1 MEISDRERGTAI
13 GKRALLLPYS
23 SPHAIRNRLINEPN
37 RALDFGWAEVH
48 APLRRT
54 PDIVCRNR
62 SGVGKFMS
70 FGCITVVDRK
80 TTLGMKG
87 ATSQQTLNE
96 VMPLLKNLKPGFI
109 TLLIGVNDWIR
120 EGISSSKFKIRIKN
134 LIDEIQSN
142 LPPKKLL
149 LITIPDFSCSPQ
161 KKNWGYGKSATN
173 GITRLN
179 KILKT
184 EAALR
189 DLVIVDIYP
198 LSQNLCSQVGMFSD
212 DGVHPSALQYSKWV
226 DLIFPHL
233 IDNLKIKSKDLKKS

>member
-1 MEISDRERGTAI
+1 MLRRITLPVFLTYLAFAAQSVDANPIRYVAI
-13 GKRALLLPYS
+13 GDSYTVATGIEEKDSWPSQLTQKLKSAG
-23 SPHAIRNRLINEPN
+23 IEINLIE
-37 RALDFGWAEVH
+37 
-48 APLRRT
+48 
-54 PDIVCRNR
+54 I
-62 SGVGKFMS
+62 
-70 FGCITVVDRK
+70 
-80 TTLGMKG
+80 LGMKG

-184 EAALR
+184 EAARR

-233 IDNLKIKSKDLKKS
+233 IDNLKLKSKDLKKS

>member
-1 MEISDRERGTAI
+1 MLRRITLPVFLTHLVFAAQLVDANPIRYVAI
-13 GKRALLLPYS
+13 GDSYTVATGIEEKDSWPSQLTQKLKSAG
-23 SPHAIRNRLINEPN
+23 IEINLIE
-37 RALDFGWAEVH
+37 
-48 APLRRT
+48 
-54 PDIVCRNR
+54 I
-62 SGVGKFMS
+62 
-70 FGCITVVDRK
+70 
-80 TTLGMKG
+80 LGMKG

-96 VMPLLKNLKPGFI
+96 VMPLLKNLKPEFI

-120 EGISSSKFKIRIKN
+120 EGISSNKFKIRIKN

-233 IDNLKIKSKDLKKS
+233 IDNLKLKSKDLKKS

>member
-1 MEISDRERGTAI
+1 MLSRITLPVFLTHLVFAAQLVNANPMRYVAI
-13 GKRALLLPYS
+13 GDSYTIATGIEEKNSWPSQLTQKLKSAG
-23 SPHAIRNRLINEPN
+23 IKINLIE
-37 RALDFGWAEVH
+37 
-48 APLRRT
+48 
-54 PDIVCRNR
+54 I
-62 SGVGKFMS
+62 
-70 FGCITVVDRK
+70 
-80 TTLGMKG
+80 LGMRG

-96 VMPLLKNLKPGFI
+96 IMPLLKNLEPEFV

-120 EGISSSKFKIRIKN
+120 EGISSSKFKTRIKS
-134 LIDEIQSN
+134 LIDKIQSN
-142 LPPKKLL
+142 LPPPKKLL

-184 EAALR
+184 EAELR
-189 DLVIVDIYP
+189 DLVIVDIYS

-233 IDNLKIKSKDLKKS
+233 IDNLKLKSKDLKKS

>member
-1 MEISDRERGTAI
+1 MLSRITLPVFLTHLVFAAQLVDANSMRYVAI
-13 GKRALLLPYS
+13 GDSYTVATGIEEKNSWPFQLTQKLKSAG
-23 SPHAIRNRLINEPN
+23 IKINLIE
-37 RALDFGWAEVH
+37 
-48 APLRRT
+48 
-54 PDIVCRNR
+54 I
-62 SGVGKFMS
+62 
-70 FGCITVVDRK
+70 
-80 TTLGMKG
+80 LGMRG

-96 VMPLLKNLKPGFI
+96 VMPLLKNLKPEFI

-233 IDNLKIKSKDLKKS
+233 IDNLKLKSKDLKKS

>member
-1 MEISDRERGTAI
+1 MLRRITLPVFLTYLAFAAQSVDANPIRYVAI
-13 GKRALLLPYS
+13 GDSYTVATGIEEKDSWPSQLTQKLKSAG
-23 SPHAIRNRLINEPN
+23 IEINLIE
-37 RALDFGWAEVH
+37 
-48 APLRRT
+48 
-54 PDIVCRNR
+54 I
-62 SGVGKFMS
+62 
-70 FGCITVVDRK
+70 
-80 TTLGMKG
+80 LGMRG

-96 VMPLLKNLKPGFI
+96 VMPLLKNLNPGFI

-233 IDNLKIKSKDLKKS
+233 IDNLKLKSKDLKKS

>member
-1 MEISDRERGTAI
+1 MLRRITLPVFLTYLAFAAQVDANPIRYVAI
-13 GKRALLLPYS
+13 GDSYTVATGIEEKDSWPSQLTQKLKSAG
-23 SPHAIRNRLINEPN
+23 IEINLIE
-37 RALDFGWAEVH
+37 
-48 APLRRT
+48 
-54 PDIVCRNR
+54 I
-62 SGVGKFMS
+62 
-70 FGCITVVDRK
+70 
-80 TTLGMKG
+80 LGMKG

-96 VMPLLKNLKPGFI
+96 VMPLLKNLKPGLI

-120 EGISSSKFKIRIKN
+120 EGISSSKFKKRIKN

-233 IDNLKIKSKDLKKS
+233 IDNFKLKSKDLKKS

>member
-1 MEISDRERGTAI
+1 MAKFFSYKITNRITLPIFLIHVVFAAQLVDANPIRYVAI
-13 GKRALLLPYS
+13 GDSYTVATGIQEKDSWPSQLTQKLKSAG
-23 SPHAIRNRLINEPN
+23 IKIDLIEI
-37 RALDFGWAEVH
+37 LG
-48 APLRRT
+48 LR
-54 PDIVCRNR
+54 
-62 SGVGKFMS
+62 
-70 FGCITVVDRK
+70 
-80 TTLGMKG
+80 G
-87 ATSQQTLNE
+87 ATSKQTLNE
-96 VMPLLKNLKPGFI
+96 VMPLLKSLDPGFI

-120 EGISSSKFKIRIKN
+120 EGISNSKFKKRIKN

-142 LPPKKLL
+142 LPPPRKLL

-179 KILKT
+179 KILKA
-184 EAALR
+184 EAAVR

-198 LSQNLCSQVGMFSD
+198 LSQNLCSQVGMFSN

-233 IDNLKIKSKDLKKS
+233 IDYLKLKSKDLKKS

>member
-1 MEISDRERGTAI
+1 MLRRITLPVFLTYLAFAAQSVDANPIRYVAI
-13 GKRALLLPYS
+13 GDSYTVATGIEEKDSWPSQLTQKLKSAG
-23 SPHAIRNRLINEPN
+23 IKINLIE
-37 RALDFGWAEVH
+37 
-48 APLRRT
+48 
-54 PDIVCRNR
+54 I
-62 SGVGKFMS
+62 
-70 FGCITVVDRK
+70 
-80 TTLGMKG
+80 LGMKG

-96 VMPLLKNLKPGFI
+96 VMPLLKNL
-109 TLLIGVNDWIR
+109 
-120 EGISSSKFKIRIKN
+120 
-134 LIDEIQSN
+134 IDETQSN

-184 EAALR
+184 ETALR

-226 DLIFPHL
+226 DLIFSHL
-233 IDNLKIKSKDLKKS
+233 IDNLKLKSKT

>member
-1 MEISDRERGTAI
+1 MLRRITLPVFLTYLAFAAQSVDANPIRYVAI
-13 GKRALLLPYS
+13 GDSYTVATGIEEKDSWPSQLTQKLKSAG
-23 SPHAIRNRLINEPN
+23 IKINLIE
-37 RALDFGWAEVH
+37 
-48 APLRRT
+48 
-54 PDIVCRNR
+54 I
-62 SGVGKFMS
+62 
-70 FGCITVVDRK
+70 
-80 TTLGMKG
+80 LGMRG

-96 VMPLLKNLKPGFI
+96 VMPLLKNL
-109 TLLIGVNDWIR
+109 
-120 EGISSSKFKIRIKN
+120 
-134 LIDEIQSN
+134 IDEIQSN
-142 LPPKKLL
+142 LPPPRKLL

-233 IDNLKIKSKDLKKS
+233 IDNLKLKSKDLKKS

>member
-1 MEISDRERGTAI
+1 MLRRITLPVFLTYLAFAAQSVDANPIRYVAI
-13 GKRALLLPYS
+13 GDSYTVATGIEEKDSWPSQLTQKLKSAG
-23 SPHAIRNRLINEPN
+23 IEINLIE
-37 RALDFGWAEVH
+37 
-48 APLRRT
+48 
-54 PDIVCRNR
+54 I
-62 SGVGKFMS
+62 
-70 FGCITVVDRK
+70 
-80 TTLGMKG
+80 LGMRG

-96 VMPLLKNLKPGFI
+96 VMPQLKNLKPGFI

-233 IDNLKIKSKDLKKS
+233 IDNLKLKSKDLKKS

>member
-1 MEISDRERGTAI
+1 MLRRITLPVFLTHLVFAAQLVDANPIRYVAI
-13 GKRALLLPYS
+13 GDSYTVATGIEEKDSWPSQLTQKLKSAG
-23 SPHAIRNRLINEPN
+23 IKINLIKI
-37 RALDFGWAEVH
+37 L
-48 APLRRT
+48 
-54 PDIVCRNR
+54 
-62 SGVGKFMS
+62 GV
-70 FGCITVVDRK
+70 R
-80 TTLGMKG
+80 G

-96 VMPLLKNLKPGFI
+96 VMPLLKNLEPEFV

-120 EGISSSKFKIRIKN
+120 EGISSSKFKIRIKS

-142 LPPKKLL
+142 LPQPRKLL

-184 EAALR
+184 EATLR

-198 LSQNLCSQVGMFSD
+198 LSQNLCSQAGMFSG

-226 DLIFPHL
+226 DLISPHL
-233 IDNLKIKSKDLKKS
+233 IDNLKLKSKDLKKS

>member
-1 MEISDRERGTAI
+1 MLSRITLPVFLTHLVFAAQLVDANPIRYVAI
-13 GKRALLLPYS
+13 GDSYTVATGIEEKDSWPSQLTQKLKSAG
-23 SPHAIRNRLINEPN
+23 IEINLIE
-37 RALDFGWAEVH
+37 
-48 APLRRT
+48 
-54 PDIVCRNR
+54 I
-62 SGVGKFMS
+62 
-70 FGCITVVDRK
+70 
-80 TTLGMKG
+80 LGMKG

-96 VMPLLKNLKPGFI
+96 VMPLLKNLKPEFI

-120 EGISSSKFKIRIKN
+120 EGISSSKFEIRIKN

-233 IDNLKIKSKDLKKS
+233 IDNLKLKSKDLKKS

>member
-1 MEISDRERGTAI
+1 MLRRITLPVFLTYLAFAAQVDANPIRYVAI
-13 GKRALLLPYS
+13 GDSYTVATGIEEKDSWPSQLTQKLKSAG
-23 SPHAIRNRLINEPN
+23 IEINLIE
-37 RALDFGWAEVH
+37 
-48 APLRRT
+48 
-54 PDIVCRNR
+54 I
-62 SGVGKFMS
+62 
-70 FGCITVVDRK
+70 
-80 TTLGMKG
+80 LGMKG

-96 VMPLLKNLKPGFI
+96 VMPLLKNLKPEFI
-109 TLLIGVNDWIR
+109 TLLIGVNDWIK

-233 IDNLKIKSKDLKKS
+233 IDNLKLKSKDLKKS

>member
-1 MEISDRERGTAI
+1 MLSRITLPVFLTHLVFAAQLVDANPMRYVAI
-13 GKRALLLPYS
+13 GDSYTVATGIEEKDSWPSQLTQKLKSAG
-23 SPHAIRNRLINEPN
+23 IKINLIE
-37 RALDFGWAEVH
+37 
-48 APLRRT
+48 
-54 PDIVCRNR
+54 I
-62 SGVGKFMS
+62 
-70 FGCITVVDRK
+70 
-80 TTLGMKG
+80 LGMRG

-96 VMPLLKNLKPGFI
+96 VMPLLKNLEPEFV

-233 IDNLKIKSKDLKKS
+233 IDTLKLKSKDLKKS

>member
-1 MEISDRERGTAI
+1 MLRRITLPVFLTYLAFAAQSVDANPIRYVAI
-13 GKRALLLPYS
+13 GDSYTVATGIEEKESWPFQLTQKLKSAG
-23 SPHAIRNRLINEPN
+23 IKINLIE
-37 RALDFGWAEVH
+37 
-48 APLRRT
+48 
-54 PDIVCRNR
+54 I
-62 SGVGKFMS
+62 
-70 FGCITVVDRK
+70 
-80 TTLGMKG
+80 LGMRG

-96 VMPLLKNLKPGFI
+96 VMPLLKNLKPGLI

-120 EGISSSKFKIRIKN
+120 EGISSSKFKKRIKN

-233 IDNLKIKSKDLKKS
+233 IDNLKLKSKDLKKS

>member
-1 MEISDRERGTAI
+1 MLSRITLPVFLTHLVFAAQLVNANPMRYVAI
-13 GKRALLLPYS
+13 GDSYTIATGIEGKNSWPSQLTQKLKSAG
-23 SPHAIRNRLINEPN
+23 IKINLI
-37 RALDFGWAEVH
+37 EV
-48 APLRRT
+48 
-54 PDIVCRNR
+54 
-62 SGVGKFMS
+62 
-70 FGCITVVDRK
+70 
-80 TTLGMKG
+80 LGMRG

-96 VMPLLKNLKPGFI
+96 VMPLLKNLEPEFV

-120 EGISSSKFKIRIKN
+120 EGISSSKFKIRIKS

-142 LPPKKLL
+142 LPPPRKLL

-198 LSQNLCSQVGMFSD
+198 LSQNLCSQVEMFSD

-233 IDNLKIKSKDLKKS
+233 IDNLKLKSKDLKKS

>member
-1 MEISDRERGTAI
+1 MLSRITLPVFLTHLVFAAQLVDANPIRYVAI
-13 GKRALLLPYS
+13 GDSYTVATGIEEKDSWPSQLTQKLKSAG
-23 SPHAIRNRLINEPN
+23 IEINLIE
-37 RALDFGWAEVH
+37 
-48 APLRRT
+48 
-54 PDIVCRNR
+54 I
-62 SGVGKFMS
+62 
-70 FGCITVVDRK
+70 
-80 TTLGMKG
+80 LGMKG

-96 VMPLLKNLKPGFI
+96 VMPLLKNLKPGLI

-120 EGISSSKFKIRIKN
+120 EGISSSKFKKRIKN

-233 IDNLKIKSKDLKKS
+233 IDNLKLKSKDLKKS

>member
-1 MEISDRERGTAI
+1 MLSRITLPVFLTHLVFAAQLVNANPMRYVAI
-13 GKRALLLPYS
+13 GDSYTIATGIEEKNSWPSQLTQKLKSAG
-23 SPHAIRNRLINEPN
+23 IKINLI
-37 RALDFGWAEVH
+37 EV
-48 APLRRT
+48 
-54 PDIVCRNR
+54 
-62 SGVGKFMS
+62 
-70 FGCITVVDRK
+70 
-80 TTLGMKG
+80 LGMRG

-96 VMPLLKNLKPGFI
+96 VMPLLKNLEPEFV

-120 EGISSSKFKIRIKN
+120 EGISSSKFKTRIKS
-134 LIDEIQSN
+134 LIDEIQNN
-142 LPPKKLL
+142 LPPPKKLL

-233 IDNLKIKSKDLKKS
+233 IDNLKLKSKDLKKS

>member
-1 MEISDRERGTAI
+1 MLSRITLPVFLTHLVFAAQLVDANPIRYVAI
-13 GKRALLLPYS
+13 GDSYTVATGIEEKDSWPSQLTQKLKSAGIKINLIEILG
-23 SPHAIRNRLINEPN
+23 IR
-37 RALDFGWAEVH
+37 
-48 APLRRT
+48 
-54 PDIVCRNR
+54 
-62 SGVGKFMS
+62 
-70 FGCITVVDRK
+70 
-80 TTLGMKG
+80 G

-96 VMPLLKNLKPGFI
+96 VMPLLKNLKPEFI

-120 EGISSSKFKIRIKN
+120 EGISSNKFKIRIKN

-142 LPPKKLL
+142 LPPPRKLL

-198 LSQNLCSQVGMFSD
+198 LSQNLCSQVGMFSG

-233 IDNLKIKSKDLKKS
+233 IDNLKLKSKDLKKS

>member
-1 MEISDRERGTAI
+1 MLRRITLPVFLTYLAFAAQSVDANPIRYVAI
-13 GKRALLLPYS
+13 GDSYTVATGIEEKDSWPSQLTQKLKSAG
-23 SPHAIRNRLINEPN
+23 IEINLIE
-37 RALDFGWAEVH
+37 
-48 APLRRT
+48 
-54 PDIVCRNR
+54 I
-62 SGVGKFMS
+62 
-70 FGCITVVDRK
+70 
-80 TTLGMKG
+80 LGMKG

-96 VMPLLKNLKPGFI
+96 VMPLL
-109 TLLIGVNDWIR
+109 
-120 EGISSSKFKIRIKN
+120 KN

-233 IDNLKIKSKDLKKS
+233 IDNLKLKSKDLKKS

>member
-1 MEISDRERGTAI
+1 MLRRITLPVFLTYLAFAAQSVDANPIRYVAI
-13 GKRALLLPYS
+13 GDSYTVATGIEEKDSWPSQLTQKLKSAG
-23 SPHAIRNRLINEPN
+23 IKINLIE
-37 RALDFGWAEVH
+37 
-48 APLRRT
+48 
-54 PDIVCRNR
+54 I
-62 SGVGKFMS
+62 
-70 FGCITVVDRK
+70 
-80 TTLGMKG
+80 LGMRG

-96 VMPLLKNLKPGFI
+96 VMPLLKNLEPEFI

-120 EGISSSKFKIRIKN
+120 EGISSSKFKIRIKS

-233 IDNLKIKSKDLKKS
+233 IDNLKLKSKDLKKS

>member
-1 MEISDRERGTAI
+1 MLRRITLPVFLTYLAFAVQSVDANPIRYVAI
-13 GKRALLLPYS
+13 GDSYTVATGIEEKDSWPSQLTQKLKSAG
-23 SPHAIRNRLINEPN
+23 IEINLIE
-37 RALDFGWAEVH
+37 
-48 APLRRT
+48 
-54 PDIVCRNR
+54 I
-62 SGVGKFMS
+62 
-70 FGCITVVDRK
+70 
-80 TTLGMKG
+80 LGTKG

-96 VMPLLKNLKPGFI
+96 VMPQLKNLKPGLI

-120 EGISSSKFKIRIKN
+120 EGISSSKFKKRIKN

-233 IDNLKIKSKDLKKS
+233 IDNLKLKSKDLKKS

>member
-1 MEISDRERGTAI
+1 MLRRITLPVFLTYLAFAAQSVDANPIRYVAI
-13 GKRALLLPYS
+13 GDSYTVATGIEEKDSWPSQLTQKLKSAG
-23 SPHAIRNRLINEPN
+23 IEINLIE
-37 RALDFGWAEVH
+37 
-48 APLRRT
+48 
-54 PDIVCRNR
+54 I
-62 SGVGKFMS
+62 
-70 FGCITVVDRK
+70 
-80 TTLGMKG
+80 LGMRG

-96 VMPLLKNLKPGFI
+96 VMPQLKNLKPGFI

-226 DLIFPHL
+226 DLIFSHL
-233 IDNLKIKSKDLKKS
+233 IDNLKLKSKDLKKS

>member
-1 MEISDRERGTAI
+1 MLSRITLPVFLTHLVFAAQLVDANSMRYVAI
-13 GKRALLLPYS
+13 GDSYTVATGIEEKNSWPSQLTQKLKSAG
-23 SPHAIRNRLINEPN
+23 IKINLIE
-37 RALDFGWAEVH
+37 
-48 APLRRT
+48 
-54 PDIVCRNR
+54 I
-62 SGVGKFMS
+62 
-70 FGCITVVDRK
+70 
-80 TTLGMKG
+80 LGMRG

-96 VMPLLKNLKPGFI
+96 VMPLLKNLEPEFV

-120 EGISSSKFKIRIKN
+120 EGISSSKFKTRIKS
-134 LIDEIQSN
+134 LIDEIQNN
-142 LPPKKLL
+142 LPPPRKLL

-226 DLIFPHL
+226 DLIFSHL
-233 IDNLKIKSKDLKKS
+233 IDNFKLKSKDLKKS

>member
-1 MEISDRERGTAI
+1 MLSRIALPVFLTHLVFAAQLVDANPMRYVAI
-13 GKRALLLPYS
+13 GDSYTVATGIEEKDSWPSQLTQKLKSAG
-23 SPHAIRNRLINEPN
+23 IKINLIE
-37 RALDFGWAEVH
+37 
-48 APLRRT
+48 
-54 PDIVCRNR
+54 I
-62 SGVGKFMS
+62 
-70 FGCITVVDRK
+70 
-80 TTLGMKG
+80 LGMGG

-96 VMPLLKNLKPGFI
+96 VMPLLKNLKPEFI

-226 DLIFPHL
+226 NLIFPHL
-233 IDNLKIKSKDLKKS
+233 IDNLKLKSKDLKKS